1 MNEVFM
7 MVGFLLAGYSV
18 VANDS
23 IQTLGTFLISNAH
36 RPWWLLWLF
45 SGGVMVAVF
54 LFGHFTGDISY
65 GRLAKIPEVPIRWW
79 ILIPPAVLLILTR
92 CGIPV
97 STTFLILTVFNPR
110 GLGSMLTKSLLGYG
124 VALAVGYLVYR
135 LVMRVAERR
144 FIETSKRKP
153 APYWV
158 ALQWMAT
165 AFLWSQWLIQD
176 LANIAVYLPRK
187 IALDLLIVVIAVML
201 ALNAWICYVRNS
213 KIQRIITTKT
223 NTADIRS
230 ATVIDFIFGR
240 DTVRVQGDQQC
251 PDEHHVGIPGAA
263 CRARVCSRLPAPQ
276 NRNPGNE
283 GRLQGRHRARRQR
296 GRRVRG
302 DAAILSYWPTIITVC
317 ARSNGATARLRFAR
331 HSRVLSAPWRRTCM
345 PSSPLAR
352 GPFHRSRPC
361 PSLARTNSTTSV
373 CPAMSPT
380 FPDSAGRATV

>member
-1 MNEVFM
+1 MNEAFM

-65 GRLAKIPEVPIRWW
+65 GRLAKIPEVPFRWW

-110 GLGSMLTKSLLGYG
+110 GLGSMLAKSLLGYG

-144 FIETSKRKP
+144 FIETSKHKP

-187 IALDLLIVVIAVML
+187 ISLDLLIVVIAVML

-230 ATVIDFIFGR
+230 ATVIDFIFGVILFVFKEISSVPMSTTWVFLGLLAGR
-240 DTVRVQGDQQC
+240 
-251 PDEHHVGIPGAA
+251 EFAVGF
-263 CRARVCSRLPAPQ
+263 Q
-276 NRNPGNE
+276 
-283 GRLQGRHRARRQR
+283 HRKT
-296 GRRVRG
+296 
-302 DAAILSYWPTIITVC
+302 AILVMKDAC
-317 ARSNGATARLRFAR
+317 KGAIGLAASVAVAFA
-331 HSRVLSAPWRRTCM
+331 VTQL
-345 PSSPLAR
+345 
-352 GPFHRSRPC
+352 F
-361 PSLARTNSTTSV
+361 
-373 CPAMSPT
+373 
-380 FPDSAGRATV
+380 